1 MSPLLPTLPLPQG
14 RAGVALPQHARTSP
28 SSSPPRPLLVPSS
41 CSAPLGIADAW
52 VAPPARQLSP
62 CPQSWNCLTPPAG
75 QLSPCPQSCQTLLD
89 TPKLFP
95 GSRFPLHPRVTYPGG
110 IRVFHQL
117 SSALHLPK
125 TSAGFSQS
133 WELCHPCWAAVPLSP
148 DLLNPAGHPKALPRF
163 QIFLSTL
170 VSHPLVAS
178 GSSISSALPLTSQ
191 KPQQDFSRAGIVSP
205 PLLGSCPLVPRAGNC
220 VTPAGQLSPCPQ
232 SWNCLT
238 PAGQLSLCPQSCQT
252 SLDAPELFPGS
263 RFPLHPG
270 DTQLLLVSHP
280 LVAPHVPRVLQ
291 AQPCSSAA
299 QNPQQGFPSCWRST
313 GRFSSPSR
321 CPSRHLWELG
331 NKKQIHPS
339 NTRLIR
345 CHRCWVLF

>member
-205 PLLGSCPLVPRAGNC
+205 LLGSCPRVPRAGIVSPLLGSCPCVPRA
-220 VTPAGQLSPCPQ
+220 VKPHWMPQ
-232 SWNCLT
+232 SSSQAPDSLSTLGTPSSCLCHI
-238 PAGQLSLCPQSCQT
+238 PWWHLMS
-252 SLDAPELFPGS
+252 PGS
-263 RFPLHPG
+263 SKPSPAP
-270 DTQLLLVSHP
+270 QLP
-280 LVAPHVPRVLQ
+280 KI
-291 AQPCSSAA
+291 
-299 QNPQQGFPSCWRST
+299 
-313 GRFSSPSR
+313 PSR
-321 CPSRHLWELG
+321 VSRAAGGAQGGSPAPPGAPPGTSG
-331 NKKQIHPS
+331 N
-339 NTRLIR
+339 
-345 CHRCWVLF
+345 